1 MTFTIN
7 LLSNAPFKTDSIFKG
22 TKQRDN
28 YVLDV
33 RGFNKLVSAAK
44 NYKFVDTFLNNSF
57 VNEEKTTVEFI
68 INETDKEI
76 NASTTENTKDIIIK
90 CMDAFRPVIDE
101 YAALLKNVSVEFFQE
116 QHVDFNLVL
125 SEMLNDSI
133 LKLCLPFTRMS
144 KLFKYNDWIRD
155 FINDILKY
163 MISIRP
169 NELCNSNGRYTKLI
183 STAFLVERLEDETN
197 GVYNVWKEFR

>member
-1 MTFTIN
+1 MTFTIH

-28 YVLDV
+28 YVLEV

-68 INETDKEI
+68 MNETDKEI
-76 NASTTENTKDIIIK
+76 TASTTQTTKDVIIK

-101 YAALLKNVSVEFFQE
+101 
-116 QHVDFNLVL
+116 
-125 SEMLNDSI
+125 
-133 LKLCLPFTRMS
+133 
-144 KLFKYNDWIRD
+144 
-155 FINDILKY
+155 
-163 MISIRP
+163 
-169 NELCNSNGRYTKLI
+169 
-183 STAFLVERLEDETN
+183 
-197 GVYNVWKEFR
+197 

>member
-33 RGFNKLVSAAK
+33 RGFHVLVSAAK
-44 NYKFVDTFLNNSF
+44 NYKFVDTFLNNTF

-68 INETDKEI
+68 MNETDKEI
-76 NASTTENTKDIIIK
+76 NASTTENTKDVIIK

-125 SEMLNDSI
+125 SEMLNDSL
-133 LKLCLPFTRMS
+133 LKLCIPFTRMS
-144 KLFKYNDWIRD
+144 KLFTP
-155 FINDILKY
+155 LK
-163 MISIRP
+163 I
-169 NELCNSNGRYTKLI
+169 
-183 STAFLVERLEDETN
+183 
-197 GVYNVWKEFR
+197 